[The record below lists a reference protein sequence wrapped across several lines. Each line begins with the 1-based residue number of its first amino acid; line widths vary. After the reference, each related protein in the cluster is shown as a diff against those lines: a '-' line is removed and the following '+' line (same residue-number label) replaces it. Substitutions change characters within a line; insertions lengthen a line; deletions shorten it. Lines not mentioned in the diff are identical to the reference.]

1 VTDER
6 RLENRVLVT
15 LPTGRDAELVC
26 EMLGRIQIEC
36 YSVDP
41 DELADEIRK
50 GAGALLIAEE
60 ALRDDVFQRLE
71 EVLREQPVW
80 SDLPIVVFSSSNSNA
95 DNLLERLSGRFNA
108 TIVERPIRITMLI
121 SAARGAL
128 RARQRQYQARDLLS
142 QLKQADQQKDLF
154 LATLSHELRTP
165 LNSIIGWMHILRRRD
180 IDDPDIRHALDV
192 IDRNAQAQSEMI
204 SDILFISRVITGKV
218 ELAMTPVQIESIVA
232 TSIDIILPSA
242 EARNIEINFNTA
254 AYTASPVEG
263 DPERL
268 QQIVLNLLT
277 NAVKF
282 TPEGGKIDVVLRQ
295 NGNDV
300 EIEVFTLYFRTLPPG
315 GQQANASRGRPRTR
329 PGNCFASRRTTRRV
343 GNGV

>member
-1 VTDER
+1 
-6 RLENRVLVT
+6 LVT

-121 SAARGAL
+121 SAARG
-128 RARQRQYQARDLLS
+128 
-142 QLKQADQQKDLF
+142 
-154 LATLSHELRTP
+154 
-165 LNSIIGWMHILRRRD
+165 
-180 IDDPDIRHALDV
+180 
-192 IDRNAQAQSEMI
+192 
-204 SDILFISRVITGKV
+204 
-218 ELAMTPVQIESIVA
+218 
-232 TSIDIILPSA
+232 
-242 EARNIEINFNTA
+242 
-254 AYTASPVEG
+254 
-263 DPERL
+263 
-268 QQIVLNLLT
+268 
-277 NAVKF
+277 
-282 TPEGGKIDVVLRQ
+282 
-295 NGNDV
+295 
-300 EIEVFTLYFRTLPPG
+300 
-315 GQQANASRGRPRTR
+315 
-329 PGNCFASRRTTRRV
+329 
-343 GNGV
+343 